1 MCRFYVHTNF
11 QLLWIN
17 TRKGGSWIIWQEF
30 CKKLTNCLP
39 KWLYHFAFPPTK
51 CGSLTGSTSPPAFG
65 GVSVQLW
72 VILVGVQC
80 YLILTCISQWHLMRN
95 IFSHVYLPSVLL
107 FWWSFWPFFKLDH
120 LLSYCWVLRV
130 LWVFWI
136 TIFYQTGFLQI
147 FPPSL
152 WLVYSLSWQ
161 SHS

>member
-1 MCRFYVHTNF
+1 MVAGSYGKSMLSFVRNWQTVF
-11 QLLWIN
+11 QNGYTILHFHQQ
-17 TRKGGSWIIWQEF
+17 SVAV
-30 CKKLTNCLP
+30 
-39 KWLYHFAFPPTK
+39 WLAPHLHQHLVA
-51 CGSLTGSTSPPAFG
+51 
-65 GVSVQLW
+65 SVFQLW

-107 FWWSFWPFFKLDH
+107 FWWGFWPFFKLDH